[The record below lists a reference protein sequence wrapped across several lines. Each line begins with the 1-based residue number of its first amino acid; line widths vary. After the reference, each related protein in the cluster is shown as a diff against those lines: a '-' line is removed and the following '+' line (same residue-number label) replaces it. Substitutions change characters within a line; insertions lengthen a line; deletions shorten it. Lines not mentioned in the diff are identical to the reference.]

1 MNWWRNKRK
10 TYKITFRKTKYN
22 FKSPSFLIDGSWQE
36 IADSAII
43 ATVFEIANILNI
55 KVISVNIQ
63 NSFSISTIK
72 IRCSEENKIKFMKYF
87 TKTLNNKIKDIT
99 F

>member
-22 FKSPSFLIDGSWQE
+22 FKGSSFLIDGSWQE
-36 IADSAII
+36 IADSAIVETI
-43 ATVFEIANILNI
+43 FEIANILNI
-55 KVISVNIQ
+55 KIISVDIQ
-63 NSFSISTIK
+63 DSFSTSTIK
-72 IRCSEENKIKFMKYF
+72 IKCSEENKTKFMKYF

>member
-1 MNWWRNKRK
+1 MSWWKNKRK

-22 FKSPSFLIDGSWQE
+22 FKSSTFLIDGSWQE

-43 ATVFEIANILNI
+43 TTIFEIANILNI
-55 KVISVNIQ
+55 KVISVNIR
-63 NSFSISTIK
+63 NGFNTSTLKIK
-72 IRCSEENKIKFMKYF
+72 CSEENKTKFMKYF